1 MNCVKHSIRGFSA
14 ARLHST
20 NRLNQNAQF
29 RTIHTAGRNASAIAA
44 PPRPGPRF
52 SSTRSASPGLSTM
65 ATTVNASG
73 DSYDYD
79 LFCIGAGSGGTRAAR
94 MAASTYGAKVA
105 IAEMPY
111 DPIASDEKGG
121 AGGTCV
127 LRGCVPKKLFVYCS
141 EYSEAFKDAE
151 GFGWQIPGKPTL
163 DWGTFLE
170 KKNSELKRL
179 NGVYMRLLEGAGV
192 EVHEGRGTV
201 VDAHTVAVNG
211 KTFTAKN
218 ILIATGGK
226 AFKPDIEGA
235 EHAIISDH
243 ALEITEVPESVAVI
257 GGGYIGV
264 EFAGIFANLGSQTH
278 LVYRQPL
285 PLRGFDEEVRN
296 FAAEQYAL
304 NPGMHIH
311 ASRNP
316 KKIVKLPN
324 GKLQLTLGCANSA
337 EPDEVIEVDHVMMAT
352 GRKPNVA
359 NLGLEGAGVELD
371 GRGAIKVDEY
381 SRTTCPSIWAV
392 CDVTGRRELTP
403 VALMESMALLQT
415 LFNDNPTKPD
425 HTNIATAVFSHPQI
439 GTVGMSEEQAIK
451 EFKNVDVYT
460 SSFRPMRNTISG
472 SEGRTFM
479 KLIVAADSLKVVG
492 VHMVGPDSA
501 EIMQGMGVAVKM
513 GVTKTQLDSV
523 VGIHPSSAEEFVTM
537 RSPSR
542 TIRDGKQV

>member
-1 MNCVKHSIRGFSA
+1 MS
-14 ARLHST
+14 
-20 NRLNQNAQF
+20 
-29 RTIHTAGRNASAIAA
+29 
-44 PPRPGPRF
+44 
-52 SSTRSASPGLSTM
+52 
-65 ATTVNASG
+65 VNASG
-73 DSYDYD
+73 ESYDYD
-79 LFCIGAGSGGTRAAR
+79 VSCIGAGSGGTRAAR
-94 MAASTYGAKVA
+94 MAAANYGAKVA

-141 EYSEAFKDAE
+141 EYSEAFRDAV
-151 GFGWQIPGKPTL
+151 GFGWDIPGNPTL
-163 DWGTFLE
+163 NWGTFME
-170 KKNSELKRL
+170 KKNEELKRL

-192 EVHEGRGTV
+192 DVHMGRGTI

-218 ILIATGGK
+218 ILVATGGK
-226 AFKPDIEGA
+226 AFKPNIEGA

-243 ALEITEVPESVAVI
+243 ALEIKEVPESVAVI

-264 EFAGIFANLGSQTH
+264 EFAGIFANLGSKTH

-285 PLRGFDEEVRN
+285 PLRGFDEEVRT
-296 FAAEQYAL
+296 FAAEQYEISGVNL
-304 NPGMHIH
+304 L

-316 KKIVKLPN
+316 KSIVKLPS
-324 GKLQLTLGCANSA
+324 GKLQLTLGCANSSK
-337 EPDEVIEVDHVMMAT
+337 PDEVLEVDQVMMAT

-359 NLGLEGAGVELD
+359 NLGLEEAGVELD
-371 GRGAIKVDEY
+371 SRGAIKVDEY

-392 CDVTGRRELTP
+392 GDVTGRMELTP

-439 GTVGMSEEQAIK
+439 GTVGVSEERAIA

-472 SEGRTFM
+472 SAGRTFM
-479 KLIVAADSLKVVG
+479 KLIVAADTLKVVG

-537 RSPSR
+537 RTPTR
-542 TIRDGKQV
+542 TIRDGKVVS